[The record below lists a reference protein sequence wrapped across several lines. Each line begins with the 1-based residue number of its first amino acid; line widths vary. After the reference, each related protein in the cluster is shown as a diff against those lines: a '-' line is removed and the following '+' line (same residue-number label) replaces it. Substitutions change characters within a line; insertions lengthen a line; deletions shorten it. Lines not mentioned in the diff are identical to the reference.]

1 MLALL
6 NTLQMHTPA
15 RTLPYLL
22 GLCKMLEGL
31 ARIIRV
37 SGKDR
42 PPYLC
47 PTIRRGSGTWK
58 ALDAGTP
65 PHMKTGGFAAAMR
78 AGWQEE
84 KGLVMWSMCVGLGCC
99 E

>member
-1 MLALL
+1 
-6 NTLQMHTPA
+6 
-15 RTLPYLL
+15 
-22 GLCKMLEGL
+22 MLEGL

-58 ALDAGTP
+58 ALDAGTL
-65 PHMKTGGFAAAMR
+65 PHVKTGGFAAAMSR
-78 AGWQEE
+78 MAGGKGISDVEHVWVWVAVNNLSQTPFISQE
-84 KGLVMWSMCVGLGCC
+84 LLSLPCT
-99 E
+99 